1 VLTDQQL
8 LEASEALIPLALTRS
23 AVPSGLTRGDFV
35 RVVISFPNQ
44 GTDAPVPEVL
54 ADTVEVFD
62 IDISDD
68 FGDAVRVTI
77 RANADIAVDIARAD
91 RVQLM
96 KVAGS

>member
-1 VLTDQQL
+1 
-8 LEASEALIPLALTRS
+8 
-23 AVPSGLTRGDFV
+23 V

-44 GTDAPVPEVL
+44 GADAPAPEVL
-54 ADTVEVFD
+54 ADTIEVFD

-68 FGDAVRVTI
+68 FGDAVRVTV
-77 RANADIAVDIARAD
+77 RANSDIAIDIARAD